1 MSPSSYSITRRI
13 VLLVLTIEFAAA
25 LCVTAVAVLYERQ
38 THFRAFDVLLRG
50 RADSLLG
57 AVQDAED
64 SGDNIMLDS
73 ADVRAPHDD
82 IYEVT
87 DVSGRLLGRSSN
99 WNGPSPDDFSSKP
112 EKNPRLTG
120 DAEFYTIREHHQSYR
135 LIRIQGTRIVD
146 PGDKGGIPR
155 HAIIYYG
162 ASTRRVWGAV
172 WQAAGFYAA
181 SSVAVLMVTGIVLLW
196 LLDRSLAPLRQLA
209 SAAGKVSASSWDFAP
224 PENARSIRELSP
236 LVEAL
241 ESLLAGLQRSFTQQR
256 RFVGDAAH
264 ELKTG
269 VALVKSSLQLLIL
282 RERNVEEYK
291 TGIVRS
297 ITHSERMETLVARM
311 LTLARIEEHHD
322 TASDIGESVTADRAQ
337 RSALVYVL
345 REAAADLASV
355 AQERNINI
363 SFRDEKEVV
372 AVIGAEPLR
381 LLATNLLHNAIQ
393 HSPGGAEVVISVTQ
407 SNQMA
412 VFQIE
417 DHGEGIAPEDL
428 PHVFNRF
435 YRSDSSRSRKT
446 GGTGLGLAIAKAIVE
461 QYHGTIAL
469 GSQLGQ
475 GTTAIVA
482 LPIFEQP
489 TGSWG
494 S

>member
-1 MSPSSYSITRRI
+1 MRSSSYSITRRI
-13 VLLVLTIEFAAA
+13 VLLVLTIEFTAA

-38 THFRAFDVLLRG
+38 AHFRAFDVMLRG

-99 WNGPSPDDFSSKP
+99 WNGPSPDDFSTKP

-120 DAEFYTIREHHQSYR
+120 DAEFYTIREHHQNYR
-135 LIRIQGTRIVD
+135 VIRIQGTRIVD
-146 PGDKGGIPR
+146 PGEKGGIPR

-162 ASTRRVWGAV
+162 AGTRRVWGAV

-209 SAAGKVSASSWDFAP
+209 SAAGKVSAASWDFAP
-224 PENARSIRELSP
+224 PPNARSIRELSP

-241 ESLLAGLQRSFTQQR
+241 ESLLMGLERSFMQQR

-282 RERNVEEYK
+282 RERNIGEYK

-297 ITHSERMETLVARM
+297 LAHSERMETLVARM
-311 LTLARIEEHHD
+311 LTLARIEAHHD
-322 TASDIGESVTADRAQ
+322 TASATADRFP
-337 RSALVYVL
+337 RSPLVYML

-355 AQERNINI
+355 AEERNITI
-363 SFRDEKEVV
+363 SFRDEKEII
-372 AVIGAEPLR
+372 AGIGAEPLR

-393 HSPGGAEVVISVTQ
+393 HSPAGAEVIISVTQ
-407 SNQMA
+407 SGQMA

-428 PHVFNRF
+428 PYVFNRF
-435 YRSDSSRSRKT
+435 YRGDSSRSRKT

-461 QYHGTIAL
+461 QQHGTIVLESHL
-469 GSQLGQ
+469 GK
-475 GTTAIVA
+475 GTTATVT
-482 LPIFEQP
+482 LPASDGSG
-489 TGSWG
+489 TGSG
-494 S
+494 SGR